1 MANIQSLTNNLETEI
16 SMFKI
21 ADTNLEDAMS
31 KSQEMLGKI
40 KDCKWQGKN
49 KVAIKDLVT
58 LCDEMLVKVH
68 LAEKSVLTAIEQ
80 LKRDEEDYVKNGSS
94 VRKWKE

>member
-40 KDCKWQGKN
+40 DDCKWQGRN
-49 KVAIKDLVT
+49 KAVIKDLVT
-58 LCDEMLVKVH
+58 LCDEMLEKVYS
-68 LAEKSVLTAIEQ
+68 AEKSVLTAIEQ
-80 LKRDEEDYVKNGSS
+80 LKSDEEDYVKNGSS